1 MRLKACP
8 TGFGVTDRSDPTGL
22 QDHVANDIVWQMACH
37 MDSGNMLQGTFQDLL
52 KRLQP
57 AGMGTDAAGD
67 KSMAPEHEGKKSANA
82 EAPMRFVPTNL
93 ANDGITAL
101 PTKSDHSGDI
111 YEYQFS
117 NSSGKRVSGVGYT
130 VLEKLKNEN
139 GEEVKEKQ
147 TRERP
152 LQSNGIFRDGVGVNR
167 RPGSKDNGV
176 TSYATQT
183 FEVKYN
189 NRPVPVSTK
198 LGHDVQV
205 INGEVHVR
213 VWVITP

>member
-1 MRLKACP
+1 M
-8 TGFGVTDRSDPTGL
+8 DRGG
-22 QDHVANDIVWQMACH
+22 C
-37 MDSGNMLQGTFQDLL
+37 GNAADNGGGGG
-52 KRLQP
+52 
-57 AGMGTDAAGD
+57 AGGGG
-67 KSMAPEHEGKKSANA
+67 KSISSENEGKKTNA

-93 ANDGITAL
+93 ARDGITVL

-117 NSSGKRVSGVGYT
+117 TASGKRVSGVGYT
-130 VLEKLKNEN
+130 VLEKLKREN

-147 TRERP
+147 TRERA

-167 RPGSKDNGV
+167 RPVSKDNGV